1 AARAGGAGDDGPAG
15 AAERPPAWRP
25 SDTRI
30 SPASGA
36 PHTCDR
42 WAPTRSRWIA
52 SGAGGSRPTASSRS
66 STSGPAPC
74 RKRYRSRPAARRWR
88 CRWSPAR
95 RHASNSSS
103 RRGAPSRATP
113 PRDERRDRVAA
124 RGRQPRAGPPELHA
138 EAYTKTSV
146 PAFKIAGDFLAYA
159 SPDSTYAVTRRLMD
173 SANSEIIIGIYD
185 FSADYMKDLVLHTMK
200 RGVTVY
206 LMLDID
212 SKDEQALFDELK
224 KFGCKAVPAP
234 SCAAKTNRYFPSSH
248 EKVIV
253 IDRLWTLVQSG
264 NYSANSIPFNATDG
278 GDPQH
283 FVTGNRDMGVA
294 IRSRPLAA
302 FFARILRADME
313 LELGGGA
320 IEAADAPPTPA
331 HPDLVEAMPK
341 NIPAE
346 LFPSKRFTSSAAIS
360 VAPVLSPDNY
370 MKRVPDFLRSAKK
383 SILIEQQYIRSEHPE
398 VVILLD
404 AIKAARQKNPALDVR
419 IVLGKLFAAK
429 DVPKEKKNL
438 DTLRTTYGLRLGQH
452 IRYIDVNRFV
462 HCHNKLVIVDGTAV
476 LVSSPNWSRT

>member
-1 AARAGGAGDDGPAG
+1 MPPLLVTS
-15 AAERPPAWRP
+15 AETE
-25 SDTRI
+25 S
-30 SPASGA
+30 
-36 PHTCDR
+36 
-42 WAPTRSRWIA
+42 
-52 SGAGGSRPTASSRS
+52 
-66 STSGPAPC
+66 
-74 RKRYRSRPAARRWR
+74 
-88 CRWSPAR
+88 
-95 RHASNSSS
+95 
-103 RRGAPSRATP
+103 
-113 PRDERRDRVAA
+113 
-124 RGRQPRAGPPELHA
+124 PPEAASL
-138 EAYTKTSV
+138 ELVPRNCTLKAYTKTSV
-146 PAFKIAGDFLAYA
+146 PEFKIAGDFLAYA

-173 SANSEIIIGIYD
+173 GANSEIIIGIYD

-302 FFARILRADME
+302 FFARILRADMK

-320 IEAADAPPTPA
+320 IEAAEAPPTPA

-370 MKRVPDFLRSAKK
+370 MKRVPEFLRSAKK

-476 LVSSPNWSRT
+476 LVSSQNWSRTGVAQNREAGLMIRYPELARYYAKIFESDWKSGLKKVPIPGKTSTIAPEAVAKGNFVEVRAADYAEV